1 MVVEEEHGSHSDE
14 GSSRETLQCVAMV
27 LFSMICS
34 NSECSML
41 GLAITT

>member
-1 MVVEEEHGSHSDE
+1 MVEEKEHGSHSDE

-41 GLAITT
+41 GLEITT

>member
-1 MVVEEEHGSHSDE
+1 MEEKGHSHSDE
-14 GSSRETLQCVAMV
+14 GSSREMLQCVAMV